1 MKHTKK
7 ALATRKR
14 IVDNAAQL
22 IFSLGYS
29 RTKLMDV
36 LQAANV
42 QKGNFY
48 YYFTSKDELGLVVI
62 RERGKSLV
70 MDWIKG
76 LVNPQANAGENLSH
90 IVTEVIRVPGNDGQP
105 ANPVANLVYEMAQ
118 ANDELRREY
127 ANVAEGVVEVLAG
140 EYARLQAAGRSG
152 DVTPRSQ
159 AMFLFN
165 VLLGSLVHYKA
176 THNQSELETSASLAL
191 KASTAK

>member
-29 RTKLMDV
+29 QTKLMDV

-62 RERGKSLV
+62 RERGKALV
-70 MDWIKG
+70 MDW
-76 LVNPQANAGENLSH
+76 VRSQVSPQAAARDNLQR
-90 IVTEVIRVPGNDGQP
+90 IVEEVVRVPENDGQP

-127 ANVAEGVVEVLAG
+127 ANVADGVIEALAG
-140 EYARLQAAGRSG
+140 EFERLPAGTGGEAS
-152 DVTPRSQ
+152 PRQ
-159 AMFLFN
+159 RATFLFN
-165 VLLGSLVHYKA
+165 TLLGSLVHFKA
-176 THNQSELETSASLAL
+176 THNHAELTSSTQLAL
-191 KASTAK
+191 QASAG